1 MDQSQSSDSALAVI
15 SYSRHRGSERGR
27 SFHIHLVNAP
37 NQRTYLANQPSLK
50 YLIFR
55 PSLSPKNIFSLIQS
69 STPHLLLST
78 SPPLH
83 LSTSPPL
90 LLSLSSPSG
99 ISFQKQF
106 IHLFSRKP
114 TLTLESS
121 SLENETS
128 LVLSSQSIPASANII
143 STMFQHSLIQS
154 AHCTGLQTVKQIK
167 SLLAGAAIVSTTFC
181 LLPSQCSERSR
192 TFIPISNSTDAT
204 VELTGGG
211 LKRSLT
217 NNGSATSIPFGIE
230 SEVCFD
236 FSLAPSSTYLFIP
249 DFPEGTI
256 VCSLFSY
263 LLLASTQLAA
273 FRSISGKQSVI
284 CIHRLLPR
292 RMWLL

>member
-50 YLIFR
+50 YLIFH
-55 PSLSPKNIFSLIQS
+55 PSLSPENIFFSLIQS
-69 STPHLLLST
+69 STPLLHS
-78 SPPLH
+78 S
-83 LSTSPPL
+83 SPPL
-90 LLSLSSPSG
+90 LISSSPPLILSLSSSSA
-99 ISFQKQF
+99 ISIFHRPEAI
-106 IHLFSRKP
+106 IHLFSRKSAAHLGVVAFGSRKRDHQWFS
-114 TLTLESS
+114 T
-121 SLENETS
+121 
-128 LVLSSQSIPASANII
+128 VLPHNVPAFADTI
-143 STMFQHSLIQS
+143 STLCQS
-154 AHCTGLQTVKQIK
+154 ADCQAQIR
-167 SLLAGAAIVSTTFC
+167 SLLAGAATVSTTFC

-236 FSLAPSSTYLFIP
+236 FSLAPSPTYLFIP
-249 DFPEGTI
+249 DFREGI

-263 LLLASTQLAA
+263 LLLASTQLAD
-273 FRSISGKQSVI
+273 FRSISGKQSLI
-284 CIHRLLPR
+284 YIHRLLPR